1 MESILQKMKNF
12 SIGMKVSFVG
22 GILTFVV
29 LAVFASVVVFF
40 EIQTI
45 TKVIKTDLDYV
56 KNLLEQQEKDDLA
69 ELSKRIEFEGKMLSK
84 ILQQPLYN
92 VEEIE
97 SIITPFMTISEIE
110 SIEVS
115 GPKSDKIFGAVFR
128 EGEKIFF
135 QEKALDQKKESL
147 KVFQSEIKLD
157 GEMLGKI
164 RLVYRS
170 DHLIQKIQKEKVKAI
185 NSFETRAKTVKD
197 QIRESVIYQIIAML
211 AFISILIMGNIILVK
226 KIVINAIFMMTDV
239 VKDISEGEGNLTI
252 RLPMKNRDEIGNLSS
267 WFNLF
272 LEKLQEIIKKL
283 GSEASDLSNIS
294 TELKTSTQEI
304 NRTVKEISE
313 AINDSSLAL
322 ESTAAAVTEMNQNV
336 IEITGQIQDSNKH
349 YKEIE
354 ALVEKGNEAVNSSI
368 TSMKSIED
376 SSDKTLKALTIIN
389 DISNQTNLLSLNAAI
404 EAAKAGDF
412 GKGFSVVAEQIRNLA
427 GKSNGAA
434 SNIKNLIETASGNVK
449 EGTEIIQVTGDSLQ
463 EILSGVKGMSTVME
477 SLDAASQELT
487 LAIIDIDQNTDNVSQ
502 ISLTNADGMAEI
514 AQAINKTV
522 GVITEV
528 ARASD
533 NISTVISRFK
543 V

>member
-1 MESILQKMKNF
+1 MKNF